1 MARGGGLDLGID
13 VDDDDDVP
21 DLVLPSSARHHLCLI
36 VREAVANVLK
46 HAHATTLDFRLHI
59 RSGQLEMTIAD
70 DGHGFCPGPASGQGH
85 NGLANMQARAT
96 DLGGTVVISSVPGQ
110 GTTIRISAP
119 LPTGTGVSAPAV
131 DRRPLGIETDARYD
145 RSGRYS

>member
-1 MARGGGLDLGID
+1 
-13 VDDDDDVP
+13 
-21 DLVLPSSARHHLCLI
+21 

-59 RSGQLEMTIAD
+59 RSGRLEMTIAD
-70 DGHGFCPGPASGQGH
+70 DGHGFCPGPVSGQGH

-110 GTTIRISAP
+110 GTKIRISAP
-119 LPTGTGVSAPAV
+119 LPTGTGVSAPAA

-145 RSGRYS
+145 RSRRYS